1 MNTGV
6 LVVLGEQN
14 VNDVKPAGCVQ
25 PLPGCKCLVMPGWHG
40 PLPQPSRAWR
50 DVSLVSRKKMTQPP
64 DSVYQTFHC
73 WLQRLYHLF
82 FSTRN
87 TYPFESNLSE
97 RIPSQDSF
105 KSNI

>member
-50 DVSLVSRKKMTQPP
+50 DVSLVSRKKNDSASRFRVP
-64 DSVYQTFHC
+64 DFPLLVAAPLPS
-73 WLQRLYHLF
+73 F
-82 FSTRN
+82 FFYTE
-87 TYPFESNLSE
+87 YLSL
-97 RIPSQDSF
+97 
-105 KSNI
+105 